1 MRVRQF
7 VVVARDLEKVVD
19 DFRAVLGIEV
29 GFNDPQVKEFG
40 LRNAVMPVGDTFLE
54 VVSPVD
60 PNATAERY
68 LKRRGGDGGYMLI
81 VQSDA
86 LDRDRARFAD
96 IGVRTIWKADLPMI
110 RGTHLHPKDTG
121 GTLLSV
127 DDATPAESWHWA
139 GPEWKSHVRT
149 DVVSGI
155 AGAELQSDDPA
166 ALGRRWSEV
175 LGKPLTELAPKRYV
189 IKLDGGEIRFVEEKD
204 DRGEGLTAFDVNVV
218 DRSKLLAGAKSR
230 GFTVEGDRVNVAG
243 IQIGLTDP

>member
-7 VVVARDLEKVVD
+7 VVVARDLDKVVD

-40 LRNAVMPVGDTFLE
+40 LKNAVMPIGDTFLE

-68 LKRRGGDGGYMLI
+68 LKRRSGDGGYMLI
-81 VQSDA
+81 VQSDD

-96 IGVRTIWKADLPMI
+96 VGVRTIWKLDLPEI

-127 DDATPAESWHWA
+127 DQPKPAEAWQWA
-139 GPEWKSHVRT
+139 GPKWREHVRR
-149 DVVSGI
+149 DVVSQI
-155 AGAELQSDDPA
+155 TSAELQSDAPQ
-166 ALGRRWSEV
+166 ALAERWSEI
-175 LGKPLTELAPKRYV
+175 LGQPVREAGTNRFV
-189 IKLDGGEIRFVEEKD
+189 MDLDGGEIRFVEDRD
-204 DRGEGLTAFDVNVV
+204 DRGEGLAAFDVRAT
-218 DRSKLLAGAKSR
+218 DRKALLAAAQQHGCPVADDEL
-230 GFTVEGDRVNVAG
+230 TIAG
-243 IQIGLTDP
+243 IRIRPI